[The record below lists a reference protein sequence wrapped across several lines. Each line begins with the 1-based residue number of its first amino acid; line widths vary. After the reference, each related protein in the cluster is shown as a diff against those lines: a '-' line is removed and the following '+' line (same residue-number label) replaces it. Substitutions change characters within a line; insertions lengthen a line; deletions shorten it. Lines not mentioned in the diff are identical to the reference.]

1 MLLSQLFMRD
11 TNDIALLALLKDGDE
26 TAFTEIYNQYWEP
39 LYFMAHKRLQSA
51 QDAEEIVQQVFL
63 TLWHKRA
70 DLSIQSLPFYLAAMV
85 RYAIY
90 RHFANLNRKK
100 EQTDTLKAI
109 TAEQSPAFDIDN
121 KFLLDILNKL
131 ANELPDKHRIVFL
144 QHKLM
149 DRPLEEVAGEL
160 GVSVRTAE
168 GYVARVMQVMRQ
180 RREYLTLAMVF
191 MLIK

>member
-1 MLLSQLFMRD
+1 MLLSQLLMGD

-63 TLWHKRA
+63 TLWQKRA
-70 DLSIQSLPFYLAAMV
+70 ALSIQSLPFYLAAMV

-90 RHFANLNRKK
+90 RHFANLQRKK
-100 EQTDTLKAI
+100 EQTGTLQTI
-109 TAEQSPAFDIDN
+109 SAEQSPAFDIDN

-131 ANELPDKHRIVFL
+131 ANELPAKHRIVFL
-144 QHKLM
+144 QHKLL

-180 RREYLTLAMVF
+180 RREYLTLAMIF

>member
-1 MLLSQLFMRD
+1 MRETD
-11 TNDIALLALLKDGDE
+11 DIALLTLLKDGDE
-26 TAFTEIYNQYWEP
+26 TAFAEIYNQYWER

-70 DLSIQSLPFYLAAMV
+70 SLVIQSLPFYLAAMV
-85 RYAIY
+85 RYATY
-90 RHFANLNRKK
+90 RHLAGLQRKK
-100 EQTDTLKAI
+100 EQTDTLHAI
-109 TAEQSPAFDIDN
+109 TSGLAPAFDIDN
-121 KFLLDILNKL
+121 KFLLEILNRL
-131 ANELPDKHRIVFL
+131 ANELPPKHRIVFL
-144 QHKLM
+144 QHKLL

-180 RREYLTLAMVF
+180 NRDYLSLAMVF

>member
-1 MLLSQLFMRD
+1 MRD
-11 TNDIALLALLKDGDE
+11 TNDMALLALLKDGDE

-70 DLSIQSLPFYLAAMV
+70 SLSIQSLPFYLAAMV

-90 RHFANLNRKK
+90 RHFANLQRKK
-100 EQTDTLKAI
+100 EQTGALHAI

-121 KFLLDILNKL
+121 KFLLEILNKL
-131 ANELPDKHRIVFL
+131 ANELPAKHRIVFL
-144 QHKLM
+144 QHKLL

-168 GYVARVMQVMRQ
+168 GYIARVMQVMRQ
-180 RREYLTLAMVF
+180 RREYLTLAMIF